1 MPRGFLRS
9 DRQQRDTLPPQLAFA
24 IVLVVL
30 CGFVL
35 IAVLNVIGSDPGPW
49 LLAACLFSSVALFAI
64 QTVHS
69 YPGTERFRERY
80 GLWTLLGQAVLTYVP
95 MLFFSVTWGGMGG
108 FLAGSSLLI
117 ITAPACW
124 VAFGVIVAVTGLA
137 AVAEGTGW
145 VDSSYLVVSTVL
157 TGLIVYGLTRLSNLV
172 AEVHRAREEL
182 AEMAVA
188 RERLRFARDLHDLLG
203 FGLSAITLKS
213 ELTFRLVAT
222 RPERAREELVAILQI
237 SRQALADVRS
247 VARGYREMSLDA
259 EAASAEDV
267 LTAAEIEARIDLDCG
282 PVSARAGTVLATV
295 IREGVTNV
303 LRHSKAQNCVIEAHP
318 ASGPDGP
325 LVRLVVA
332 NDGADETRR
341 TGSQDGGSG
350 LGNLRTRVEEIGGRL
365 TAGADDAGWFR
376 LTAEVPRTPASAP
389 QPNPSHS

>member
-1 MPRGFLRS
+1 MPRRFLHS
-9 DRQQRDTLPPQLAFA
+9 GRQQRDTLPPQLAFA
-24 IVLVVL
+24 IVLMVL

-49 LLAACLFSSVALFAI
+49 LLVGCIVSSVALFAI

-69 YPGTERFRERY
+69 HPGTERFRERY

-95 MLFFSVTWGGMGG
+95 MVFFGVTWGGMGG
-108 FLAGSSLLI
+108 FLAGSCLLI

-124 VAFGVIVAVTGLA
+124 AAFGAVVAVTGAA
-137 AVAEGTGW
+137 AVLEGIGW

-267 LTAAEIEARIDLDCG
+267 LGAAEIEARIDLDCG

-303 LRHSKAQNCVIEAHP
+303 LRHSKAQQCVIDARA
-318 ASGPDGP
+318 ASGPDGA
-325 LVRLVVA
+325 LVRLVLA

-365 TAGADDAGWFR
+365 TAGVDAEGWFR
-376 LTAEVPRTPASAP
+376 LVAEVPRTPAAQVS
-389 QPNPSHS
+389 QPVS